1 MNLLAVLR
9 AELLKLRG
17 TLALW
22 MCLIAPGLVVAMTVL
37 QIAFRF
43 SKPVEIE
50 PHEAWMMLA
59 RAIESLWAF
68 LMLPLFLTLEAAL
81 LAAVEH
87 GNQQWKHLFALP
99 VPRYRQLTAK
109 WLVLTALLIAAS
121 LLMPLLIALGGGV
134 LMLLKPGFGLA
145 GSPPMAEL
153 YWPIL
158 KTVAAALFM
167 LSIQLFVALNWR
179 SFTAAVATGMGATVA
194 GFLIGQSARF
204 GPYYPW
210 ALPLQ
215 IFGGDGRNAPW
226 AMSLGL
232 AGGLLVA
239 VFGIWHLS
247 RREYPE

>member
-43 SKPVEIE
+43 SKPVDIE
-50 PHEAWMMLA
+50 PHDAWMMLA

-121 LLMPLLIALGGGV
+121 LLIQENCDDSARLDLENWLNRLVPENDPLYTHTLEGADDMPAHIKSALT
-134 LMLLKPGFGLA
+134 A
-145 GSPPMAEL
+145 
-153 YWPIL
+153 
-158 KTVAAALFM
+158 TH
-167 LSIQLFVALNWR
+167 LSIPFADGQLLLGTWQGIYVWEHR
-179 SFTAAVATGMGATVA
+179 H
-194 GFLIGQSARF
+194 AR
-204 GPYYPW
+204 GSR
-210 ALPLQ
+210 Q
-215 IFGGDGRNAPW
+215 
-226 AMSLGL
+226 
-232 AGGLLVA
+232 V
-239 VFGIWHLS
+239 VVHL
-247 RREYPE
+247 